1 MSFYRL
7 YFRDRKG
14 HFSGVR
20 EIEAFDEAQAI
31 GRADRLCHGERCELW
46 RESRLLKRWDAREG

>member
-7 YFRDRKG
+7 YFRDREG

-20 EIEAFDEAQAI
+20 EIEAYDEAQAI
-31 GRADRLCHGERCELW
+31 GRVDRICHGERCELW
-46 RESRLLKRWDAREG
+46 QENRLLKRWDATES